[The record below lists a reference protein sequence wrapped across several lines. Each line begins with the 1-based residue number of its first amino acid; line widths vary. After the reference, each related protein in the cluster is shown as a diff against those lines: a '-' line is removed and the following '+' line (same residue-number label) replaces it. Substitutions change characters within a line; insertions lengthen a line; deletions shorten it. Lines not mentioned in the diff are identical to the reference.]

1 MESFLCVKNKVFIH
15 SPRKERGMVW
25 RDTSAMRG
33 WSFELLLGYN
43 WIKKGGCC
51 CVAPGLLGRC
61 NAQLQFVPML
71 SSAWDC
77 REQFLVFL
85 LSSNFQTWKDCREP
99 CDKARYQAISPRG
112 F

>member
-1 MESFLCVKNKVFIH
+1 MGALSFYWVIIAF
-15 SPRKERGMVW
+15 
-25 RDTSAMRG
+25 
-33 WSFELLLGYN
+33 
-43 WIKKGGCC
+43 KKGGCC

-99 CDKARYQAISPRG
+99 CDKARYQAISPRDFILVSKVNFNSLRLSG
-112 F
+112 DIQSLSLIHI